1 MPEKLSLPKL
11 GKHIPLVYSMSKI
24 FSFKF
29 IENKLVQ
36 IEVKIA

>member
-1 MPEKLSLPKL
+1 MPEKLFLPKL
-11 GKHIPLVYSMSKI
+11 GKYIPSVYSMSKLS
-24 FSFKF
+24 SFKI